1 MILLI
6 IRVVCMSF
14 TVKFINKTY
23 TRSTRKDILFLVHR
37 MMEKKLQTDSQVHL
51 SDTAGSSKCTGHNV
65 LCLILVMIKK
75 LFISDFLNQTDAPE
89 CPSHEKNPLKAL

>member
-14 TVKFINKTY
+14 IVKFIKKTY
-23 TRSTRKDILFLVHR
+23 TRSTRKDILFRVHR
-37 MMEKKLQTDSQVHL
+37 MMEKKLHTDSQVHL

-89 CPSHEKNPLKAL
+89 CPSHEKTL